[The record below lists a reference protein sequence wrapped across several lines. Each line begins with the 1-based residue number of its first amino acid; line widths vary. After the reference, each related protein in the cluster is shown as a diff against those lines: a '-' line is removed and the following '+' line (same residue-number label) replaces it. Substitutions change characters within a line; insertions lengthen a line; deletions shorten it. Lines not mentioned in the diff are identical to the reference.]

1 MSLTANHMAFAAVD
15 GAMDGGD
22 ESAVKNSVLE
32 VNSAKGLHREK
43 GQTGA
48 LYSTSVISRSA

>member
-1 MSLTANHMAFAAVD
+1 
-15 GAMDGGD
+15 MDGGN
-22 ESAVKNSVLE
+22 ESAVKTSDLE
-32 VNSAKGLHREK
+32 VNSAMGLHREK